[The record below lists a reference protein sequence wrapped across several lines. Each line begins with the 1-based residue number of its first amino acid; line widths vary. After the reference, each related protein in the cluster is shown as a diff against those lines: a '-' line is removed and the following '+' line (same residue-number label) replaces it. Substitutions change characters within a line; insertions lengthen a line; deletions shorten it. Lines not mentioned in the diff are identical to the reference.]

1 MAFQSGSKQKIVWS
15 GFDLTAFSRGLD
27 VEPSVDVADTTVFGL
42 SSKTY
47 ITGLK
52 DARVSLEG
60 LLDGAA
66 TGNDVRLFADLA
78 ATAIAGLVGTSFP
91 QGDALGN
98 VGYGFLAHEVSLK
111 VTTPV
116 ADVSQLSASF
126 QVTGGVDRIKSQH
139 ALAAEVG
146 AVNSA
151 SIDNAA
157 SSADGGVGYLH
168 ADGGGSSLTSVW
180 KVQHSTDNSVWVDLI
195 TFATVTNATRT
206 SERKTVTGTVN
217 RYTRATND
225 ATTNG
230 AKVQVSFGRT

>member
-1 MAFQSGSKQKIVWS
+1 MTFVQGSKQVILWN
-15 GFDLTAFSRGLD
+15 GFNLTGFSRGLD

-47 ITGLK
+47 ITGLN

-60 LLDGAA
+60 LLDGAT
-66 TGNDVRLFADLA
+66 TGNDIRLFADLV
-78 ATAIAGLVGTSFP
+78 ATAVAGLVGTSFP
-91 QGDALGN
+91 QDNTLGN
-98 VGYGFLAHEVSLK
+98 IGYGFLAHEVSMK

-126 QVTGGVDRIKSQH
+126 QVTGGVERIKSQH

-157 SSADGGVGYLH
+157 SSANGGVG
-168 ADGGGSSLTSVW
+168 
-180 KVQHSTDNSVWVDLI
+180 
-195 TFATVTNATRT
+195 
-206 SERKTVTGTVN
+206 
-217 RYTRATND
+217 
-225 ATTNG
+225 
-230 AKVQVSFGRT
+230 